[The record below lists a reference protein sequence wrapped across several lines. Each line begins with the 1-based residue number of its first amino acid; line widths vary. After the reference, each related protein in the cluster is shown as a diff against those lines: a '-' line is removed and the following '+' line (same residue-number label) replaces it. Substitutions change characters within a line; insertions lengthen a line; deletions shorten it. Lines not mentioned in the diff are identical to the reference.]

1 MKNKE
6 KLIKLLKQVIEISN
20 ENIGNE
26 MFDFEDFG
34 YEIENYLDKLE
45 DIEA

>member
-6 KLIKLLKQVIEISN
+6 KLIELLKQVIKISD

-34 YEIENYLDKLE
+34 YEIEKYLDELE
-45 DIEA
+45 DLD